1 MNGPSNST
9 NPPSSAKARGVV
21 IAAAVIALAAI
32 VGIGFA
38 ILTAGREPDQAS
50 ASEPAPV
57 PSATSRPSETASA
70 APSLEPTPSVADSV
84 APSPTP
90 EPEPATGLPAS
101 WTAAATIREEG
112 RTIVVTGMTGFDGGA
127 IAVGTRY
134 ADDAFGVFGPPPA
147 PTGRVWATDDGVS
160 WTDVTP
166 AGVFE
171 GVQLGDV
178 FATTDGMLVLSG
190 TEIVDMTTFERATR
204 VWTSED
210 GRAWQPGWLD
220 PIPTDALFGPM
231 AIGPRGYVLV
241 TSEPDGSTS
250 NQRIWH
256 SADGR
261 AWEATFVLSD
271 LDEGGAVG
279 GLRGIEAG
287 DEGFVAAV
295 YRAATGDRYEETPGV
310 IATGD
315 GRSWVIGPFG
325 AELPD
330 LVVPW
335 GPDWLG
341 MKGTSDDEAWDDGV
355 TFQAFRS
362 ANGLDWSGAGT
373 LTFGTVDIEDTF
385 CVEFPVWTV
394 VARGAAYL
402 RTSLAYP
409 CGEGQVHLPGRA
421 WATEDGV
428 TWVQLP
434 LGDHAGIGGVV
445 TVAGRVLI
453 ATHVGTGHGGD
464 GGVTFWIGED

>member
-1 MNGPSNST
+1 MTARMRAT
-9 NPPSSAKARGVV
+9 NPRAIVIVAAVV
-21 IAAAVIALAAI
+21 VVAIAA
-32 VGIGFA
+32 GIGFA
-38 ILTAGREPDQAS
+38 VLSAGRDPGEAS
-50 ASEPAPV
+50 ASASAPV
-57 PSATSRPSETASA
+57 PSASSQPSETASA
-70 APSLEPTPSVADSV
+70 APSLEPAPSVAESIT
-84 APSPTP
+84 PSPT
-90 EPEPATGLPAS
+90 PEPATGLPAS
-101 WTAAATIREEG
+101 WTAAATIREEA
-112 RTIVVTGMTGFDGGA
+112 RTIVVTGMTSWDGGA

-134 ADDAFGVFGPPPA
+134 ADDSFGVFGPPPE
-147 PTGRVWATDDGVS
+147 PTGRVWATDDGRS

-166 AGVFE
+166 AGIFE

-178 FATTDGMLVLSG
+178 FATMDGTLVLTG

-231 AIGPRGYVLV
+231 AIGPRGYALV
-241 TSEPDGSTS
+241 TSEPGGSTS
-250 NQRIWH
+250 SQRIWH

-310 IATGD
+310 IASGD

-428 TWVQLP
+428 TWAQLP
-434 LGDHAGIGGVV
+434 LGDHAGIGGIA
-445 TVAGRVLI
+445 TVAGRVVV
-453 ATHVGTGHGGD
+453 ATHVGTGYAGD
-464 GGVTFWIGED
+464 AGVTFWIGED